1 MTYFKIIL
9 SDLPRVAFAH
19 TQETDKY
26 DMRSNPHANI
36 LELTSLEQGD
46 VTVTYED
53 GKKIFLPAPGFIAN
67 IHRITS
73 RATSYSP
80 RIRHTTAVIFA
91 TYTYEEIS
99 IEEVCSLRHHTLL
112 PSQGQTFMAILPLYL
127 PYAPEY
133 EILNQHLAHIIR
145 AEASLSPAKN
155 LRCASAVFSLLAEL
169 TAISIQTAVFSLK
182 KDLPSGADIYCRK
195 AMQYVQA
202 HMHEKISVAAIAEE
216 LDLSPG
222 YLSKIFRET
231 VGQTLVSYISQ
242 VKMEKVKNLVFTHNN
257 SLKDAGAQ
265 VGITDQNYLSRLF
278 KQYTGLT
285 VQEYRSIRANM
296 TDK

>member
-9 SDLPRVAFAH
+9 SDLPKVAFAH

-36 LELTSLEQGD
+36 LELTSLEEGD
-46 VTVTYED
+46 LTVTYED
-53 GKKIFLPAPGFIAN
+53 GKKIYLSAPGFICN
-67 IHRITS
+67 IHRTTS
-73 RATSYSP
+73 RITSYSP
-80 RIRHTTAVIFA
+80 RVRHSTAVIFA
-91 TYTYEEIS
+91 TYTYEEITT
-99 IEEVCSLRHHTLL
+99 EEVCSLRHHTLL

-133 EILNQHLAHIIR
+133 DALRQQLDHLIR
-145 AEASLSPAKN
+145 ASNSLNPAKN
-155 LRCASAVFSLLAEL
+155 LRCASAVFTMLAEL
-169 TAISIQTAVFSLK
+169 TSISIQTAVLSMK
-182 KDLPSGADIYCRK
+182 KDLPSGADIYCRR
-195 AMQYVQA
+195 AMQYVHA
-202 HMHEKISVAAIAEE
+202 HIHEKISVANIAKE

-231 VGQTLVSYISQ
+231 VGQTLVSYIGQ
-242 VKMEKVKNLVFTHNN
+242 VKMEKVKNLVFAHNN

-278 KQYTGLT
+278 KQHTGLT
-285 VQEYRSIRANM
+285 VQEYKAMRANM
-296 TDK
+296 KDA